1 MARDSLVK
9 FSNAILDEAQKQK
22 NRLLEKVKNENI
34 ILIKKQEKC
43 ILQQK
48 NIFFTTEVEKLKN
61 EKNLK
66 LSLYNYELK
75 VSLIKMRNKLFTDMF
90 DEIEKKIIEY
100 TKTNLYYSNLRAD
113 FFKAKNFIQEN
124 IFVVSALNK
133 DINFLKSLSD
143 KEFTIEE
150 VKDIIGGFTVTC
162 PQKRIYLDYT
172 LKTILEE
179 EKKLFIL
186 NSGFFID

>member
-186 NSGFFID
+186 NNGFFID